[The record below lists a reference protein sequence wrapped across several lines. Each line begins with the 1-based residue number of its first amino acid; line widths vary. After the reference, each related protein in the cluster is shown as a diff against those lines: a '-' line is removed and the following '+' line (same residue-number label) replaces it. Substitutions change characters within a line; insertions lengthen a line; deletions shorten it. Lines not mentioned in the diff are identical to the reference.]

1 MKTDVAVKANLPIIP
16 HTFTPGIVVIPG
28 AICRPSMDARVR
40 QLATYTVLV
49 LLLGIG
55 TGAHAQ
61 DREGA
66 RVASRRP
73 GPGALN
79 LPPGATGPFRANSL
93 STQTVSPRP
102 SAEEMEATK
111 IIARVGDE
119 VILAG
124 DLYGQ
129 VNQFLHERL
138 KDVPP
143 EQRALIT
150 PEVLK
155 ERRWQL
161 IRQVLPQVVDGKLIY
176 LDFLRSIPEERIP
189 DIQDSLFKAFDEQQ
203 LPVLVER
210 ANVQSAAD
218 LDAMLRSLG
227 SSLDQQRRTFAEQ
240 LAAAQWRR
248 QNGESRREVSHGDM
262 LDYYR
267 ENIETYRIVAKVKWE
282 QLSALD
288 SMTLSRSA
296 SRKLVADMGNEV
308 FRGASFAAVAKR
320 SSQGPTA
327 SLGGI
332 YNWTTR
338 GSLRSTA
345 LDKAIFALPVGQLSR
360 IIDDDDGCHIV
371 RVIERQEESFVPFS
385 EAQGEIRKKI
395 KEERAAEAAQEYLSK
410 LREDFPVWTIF
421 DSDPEF
427 AGG

>member
-1 MKTDVAVKANLPIIP
+1 MHPA
-16 HTFTPGIVVIPG
+16 GS
-28 AICRPSMDARVR
+28 ICRPGMDARVR
-40 QLATYTVLV
+40 QLAKYTVLV
-49 LLLGIG
+49 LVLLGIG
-55 TGAHAQ
+55 LGVHAQ
-61 DREGA
+61 EREGP
-66 RVASRRP
+66 RVASRGS

-79 LPPGATGPFRANSL
+79 LPPGATGPFRADSL

-102 SAEEMEATK
+102 QPEEMEATK

-129 VNQFLHERL
+129 VNQFLHDRL
-138 KDVPP
+138 KGVPP
-143 EQRALIT
+143 EQRALVT

-161 IRQVLPQVVDGKLIY
+161 ISQVLPQVVDGKLIY

-189 DIQDSLFKAFDEQQ
+189 DIQDSLYKAFDEQQ

-210 ANVQSAAD
+210 AKVQSAAD

-262 LDYYR
+262 LEYYR
-267 ENIETYRIVAKVKWE
+267 ENIDAYRIVAKVKWE
-282 QLSALD
+282 QLTALD
-288 SMTLSRSA
+288 SMTLSRPA

-308 FRGASFAAVAKR
+308 FRGAAFAAVAKR

-327 SLGGI
+327 SLGGV
-332 YNWTTR
+332 YDWTTR
-338 GSLRSTA
+338 GSLRSSV
-345 LDKAIFALPVGQLSR
+345 LDKAIFALPIGQLSR
-360 IIDDDDGCHIV
+360 IIDDEDGCHII
-371 RVIERQEESFVPFS
+371 RVIERQEDSFVPFS
-385 EAQGEIRKKI
+385 EAQTEIRKKI
-395 KEERAAEAAQEYLSK
+395 KEQRAAAAAQEYLQK
-410 LREDFPVWTIF
+410 LREEFPVWTIF
-421 DSDPEF
+421 DSDPDF